1 MIITKENYKDILV
14 GKSQRISKAKKKLYT
29 LPKDKWFKSIAEAIY
44 CFKHD
49 IEDEPHCIC
58 GESLG
63 FIGTHKG
70 YKIYCSNKC
79 KESSVRDK
87 YRGEIPNN
95 LPELTLKDISSIISP
110 SGKIRYSANY
120 IFSIPK
126 SLYWS
131 KNLAEAAYCIRNN
144 IKEPPKCKCGKPV
157 SFIGNRNNEGYRRFC
172 GPQCSNGD
180 EITKD
185 RRAKTLLKHYGVENA
200 SQVVTGLTNS
210 KKYSSERYH
219 LQGYLYIMR
228 SKSNNMIK
236 VGVSTNPRGR
246 LGNLKKYWVDLEL
259 EFISCWISHVYM
271 YEDFLHKKYGE
282 YNMRL
287 LEGDGRT
294 EFFQEHILNDIKEDI
309 KSLDIF

>member
-1 MIITKENYKDILV
+1 MIITKENYEDILV
-14 GKSQRISKAKKKLYT
+14 GKSQRISRTKKKLYN

-44 CFKHD
+44 CFKHN
-49 IEDEPHCIC
+49 IEDEPHCYC
-58 GESLG
+58 GNKLEFVSTLEGYPSHCSLKCARSKERP
-63 FIGTHKG
+63 TDNNAKVLT
-70 YKIYCSNKC
+70 KDNVKEIYS
-79 KESSVRDK
+79 D
-87 YRGEIPNN
+87 
-95 LPELTLKDISSIISP
+95 
-110 SGKIRYSANY
+110 SGKVKQGARNKFI
-120 IFSIPK
+120 IPTN
-126 SLYWS
+126 LYWCKLIS
-131 KNLAEAAYCIRNN
+131 EAACCIIND
-144 IKEPPKCKCGKPV
+144 IKEPPRCKCGKLV
-157 SFIGNRNNEGYRRFC
+157 SFAQGEGYRRFC

-180 EITKD
+180 ETTKD
-185 RRAKTLLKHYGVENA
+185 RRAKTLLKYYGVENA

-210 KKYSSERYH
+210 KKYSPERYH

-246 LGNLKKYWVDLEL
+246 LGNLKKYWIDLKL